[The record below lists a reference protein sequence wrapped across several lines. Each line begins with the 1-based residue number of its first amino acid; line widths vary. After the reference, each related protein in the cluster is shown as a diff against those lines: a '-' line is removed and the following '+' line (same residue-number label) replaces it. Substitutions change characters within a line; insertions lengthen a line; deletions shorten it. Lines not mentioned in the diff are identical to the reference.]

1 MPVAKRYL
9 KSKPVAKC
17 TFKFPKA
24 AAPDAEDVQ
33 VVGDFTGWLEQPVAM
48 KRLKSGDFKAEMDIE
63 VGQRYQYRYLINGET
78 WENDW
83 EADAYVPVPE
93 LGVENSVL
101 ELTS

>member
-17 TFKFPKA
+17 TFKLPKD
-24 AAPDAEDVQ
+24 AAPSAQAVMI
-33 VVGDFTGWLEQPVAM
+33 VGDFTDWLEKPIEM
-48 KRLKSGDFKAEMDIE
+48 KKLKSGDFKAELDIE
-63 VGQRYQYRYLINGET
+63 VGKEYQYRYLIDGET

-83 EADAYVPVPE
+83 EADAYAQVPE

-101 ELTS
+101 QLTQ